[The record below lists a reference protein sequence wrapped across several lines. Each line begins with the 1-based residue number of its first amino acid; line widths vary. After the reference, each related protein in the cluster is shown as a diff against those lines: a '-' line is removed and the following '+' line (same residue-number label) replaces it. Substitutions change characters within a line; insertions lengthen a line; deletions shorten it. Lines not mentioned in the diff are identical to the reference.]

1 MRSHERFCEI
11 VSNHVFGV
19 DVFDFNV
26 AGGYSVFDKKMSDVD
41 MTRFVSAVHAIVAQF
56 NCRFIVLVDSRCWN
70 GVAKF
75 KEIVA
80 NIDGVSDVVGGCDV
94 FAFEGAFSVLLEA
107 SCGSVDVSTAETNT
121 RRSL

>member
-1 MRSHERFCEI
+1 MRSHERFCKI

-26 AGGYSVFDKKMSDVD
+26 AGGYSVFDKKMSDVNV
-41 MTRFVSAVHAIVAQF
+41 TRFVSAVHAIVTQF
-56 NCRFIVLVDSRCWN
+56 NCCFIVLVDSRCWN

-80 NIDGVSDVVGGCDV
+80 NIDGISDVVGGCELYGQRDESAAV
-94 FAFEGAFSVLLEA
+94 YKLSISSFE
-107 SCGSVDVSTAETNT
+107 
-121 RRSL
+121 